1 MKKYTFD
8 DIEQDGL
15 LLYRYYRGSQTYGT
29 QKLDGTSDWDEGG
42 VYIEPI
48 NQVLGLGFDFQDE
61 ISDEKHDKV
70 WYGLKKYIS
79 LLCTSNPNILES
91 LFIDDEFVIYQHPII
106 SEIKEHRQEFVTKEC
121 FKPFVSYAYNQIS
134 RCRGYNKLCVNP
146 IEKRLWPLDFCYTTY
161 KQGTANMREWLQHR
175 GLEQRFCGLVSL
187 NNMPMCY
194 SVFYDFGAHNAEK
207 YHGNFDEFAADE
219 LYYNYIQSSCNLP
232 ARSVMAEWFNE
243 HQKPVG
249 YRGIVREDGESDDVR
264 CSSIEKYILP
274 ICTMCYNKN
283 GFESHCRKYKEYQEW
298 LKKRNQQRYQDN
310 LGHNFDA
317 KNASHCFRLINMGL
331 EIAKTGEVHVN
342 RRGIDA
348 DFLRDIREHKYDYE
362 YIITNLEA
370 KRDELEKAIAETTI
384 PDAISRDSMNELL
397 VDIRKKYQLQ
407 NYL

>member
-1 MKKYTFD
+1 MKKYTFE
-8 DIEQDGL
+8 DIEKSGL
-15 LLYRYYRGSQTYGT
+15 LLYRYVRGSQAYGT
-29 QKLDGTSDWDEGG
+29 ATPQSDTDEGA
-42 VYIEPI
+42 VYLEPI
-48 NQVLGLGFDFQDE
+48 EQVLGLGLDFQEE
-61 ISDEKHDKV
+61 ISDEKHDIT
-70 WYGLKKYIS
+70 WYGLKKYMN
-79 LLCTSNPNILES
+79 LLCSSNPNILES
-91 LFIDDEFVIYQHPII
+91 LFVPDRCVLYETPII
-106 SEIKEHRQEFVTKEC
+106 TEIKAHKEQFLTKEC
-121 FKPFVSYAYNQIS
+121 FNSFIGYAIAQIK
-134 RCRGYNKLCVNP
+134 RAKGYNKLCVNP

-298 LKKRNQQRYQDN
+298 TRKRNPVRYSDN
-310 LGHNFDA
+310 EGYNFDS
-317 KNASHCFRLINMGL
+317 KNMSHSFRLLHMGL
-331 EIAKTGEVHVN
+331 EIAREGKFIVDRT
-342 RRGIDA
+342 GIDA
-348 DFLRDIREHKYDYE
+348 DYLLDIRNHKYTYE
-362 YIITNLEA
+362 ELIERLEA
-370 KRDELEKAIAETTI
+370 KKNELDEAIEKCTL
-384 PDAISRDSMNELL
+384 PDTISREYVNEMM

>member
-1 MKKYTFD
+1 MKKYTFE
-8 DIEQDGL
+8 DIEKSGL
-15 LLYRYYRGSQTYGT
+15 LLYRYVRGSQAYGT
-29 QKLDGTSDWDEGG
+29 ATPQSDTDEGA
-42 VYIEPI
+42 VYLEPI
-48 NQVLGLGFDFQDE
+48 EQVLGLGLDFQEE
-61 ISDEKHDKV
+61 ISDDKHDIT
-70 WYGLKKYIS
+70 WYGLKKYMN
-79 LLCTSNPNILES
+79 LLCSSNPNILES
-91 LFIDDEFVIYQHPII
+91 LFVPDRCVLYETPII
-106 SEIKEHRQEFVTKEC
+106 TEIKAHKEQFLTKEC
-121 FKPFVSYAYNQIS
+121 FNSFIGYAIAQIK
-134 RCRGYNKLCVNP
+134 RAKGYNKLCVNP

-207 YHGNFDEFAADE
+207 YHGNFNEFAADE

-232 ARSVMAEWFNE
+232 AISVMAEWFNE

-298 LKKRNQQRYQDN
+298 TRKRNPVRYSDN
-310 LGHNFDA
+310 EGYNFDS
-317 KNASHCFRLINMGL
+317 KNMSHSFRLLHMGL
-331 EIAKTGEVHVN
+331 EIAREGKFIVDRT
-342 RRGIDA
+342 GIDA
-348 DFLRDIREHKYDYE
+348 DYLLDIRNHKYTYE
-362 YIITNLEA
+362 ELIERLEA
-370 KRDELEKAIAETTI
+370 KKNELDEAIEKCTL
-384 PDAISRDSMNELL
+384 PDTISREYVNEMM

>member
-1 MKKYTFD
+1 MKKYTFE
-8 DIEQDGL
+8 DIEKSGL
-15 LLYRYYRGSQTYGT
+15 LLYRYVRGSQAYGT
-29 QKLDGTSDWDEGG
+29 ATPQSDTDEGA
-42 VYIEPI
+42 VYLEPI
-48 NQVLGLGFDFQDE
+48 EQVLGLGLDFQEE
-61 ISDEKHDKV
+61 ISDDKHDIT
-70 WYGLKKYIS
+70 WYGLKKYMN
-79 LLCTSNPNILES
+79 LLCSSNPNILES
-91 LFIDDEFVIYQHPII
+91 LFVPDRCVLYETPII
-106 SEIKEHRQEFVTKEC
+106 TEIKAHKEQFLTKEC
-121 FKPFVSYAYNQIS
+121 FNSFIGYAIAQIK
-134 RCRGYNKLCVNP
+134 RAKGYNKLCVNP

-298 LKKRNQQRYQDN
+298 TRKRNPVRYSDN
-310 LGHNFDA
+310 EGYNFDS
-317 KNASHCFRLINMGL
+317 KNMSHSFRLLHMGL
-331 EIAKTGEVHVN
+331 EIAREGKFIVDRT
-342 RRGIDA
+342 GIDA
-348 DFLRDIREHKYDYE
+348 DYLLDIRNHKYTYE
-362 YIITNLEA
+362 ELIERLEA
-370 KRDELEKAIAETTI
+370 KKNELDEAIEKCTL
-384 PDAISRDSMNELL
+384 PDTISREYVNEMM

>member
-1 MKKYTFD
+1 MKKYTFE
-8 DIEQDGL
+8 DIEKSGL
-15 LLYRYYRGSQTYGT
+15 LLYRYVRGSQAYGT
-29 QKLDGTSDWDEGG
+29 ATPQSDTDEGA
-42 VYIEPI
+42 VYLEPI
-48 NQVLGLGFDFQDE
+48 EQVLGLGLDFQEE
-61 ISDEKHDKV
+61 ISDEKHDIT
-70 WYGLKKYIS
+70 WYGLKKYMN
-79 LLCTSNPNILES
+79 LLCSSNPNILES
-91 LFIDDEFVIYQHPII
+91 LFVPDRCVLYETPII
-106 SEIKEHRQEFVTKEC
+106 TEIKAHKEQFLTKEC
-121 FKPFVSYAYNQIS
+121 FNSFIGYAIAQIK
-134 RCRGYNKLCVNP
+134 RAKGYNKLCVNP

-207 YHGNFDEFAADE
+207 YHGNFDEFVADE

-298 LKKRNQQRYQDN
+298 TRKRNPVRYSDN
-310 LGHNFDA
+310 EGYNFDS
-317 KNASHCFRLINMGL
+317 KNMSHSFRLLHMGL
-331 EIAKTGEVHVN
+331 EIAREGKFIVDRT
-342 RRGIDA
+342 GIDA
-348 DFLRDIREHKYDYE
+348 DYLLDIRNHKYTYE
-362 YIITNLEA
+362 ELIERLEA
-370 KRDELEKAIAETTI
+370 KKNELDEAIEKCTL
-384 PDAISRDSMNELL
+384 PDTISREYVNEMM